1 MLEWI
6 FLGCTSTKQQIKH
19 PAQGLNTVTL
29 PVEKNIKKE
38 YRVPL
43 LPTNVDSFSISNFLP
58 VSVFDSGKER
68 FPVKI
73 RENSL

>member
-1 MLEWI
+1 M
-6 FLGCTSTKQQIKH
+6 TSLVTKT
-19 PAQGLNTVTL
+19 N
-29 PVEKNIKKE
+29 KKE
-38 YRVPL
+38 YRVPF

-73 RENSL
+73 RENYK